1 MWELYSLHNINTNEL
16 KIHVFQESDL
26 LDTKMIYKIMDI
38 IVWSIGS
45 QTKNSNMREASHLA
59 LVN

>member
-1 MWELYSLHNINTNEL
+1 MFL
-16 KIHVFQESDL
+16 QESNH

-45 QTKNSNMREASHLA
+45 HTKNSNMREASRLA
-59 LVN
+59 LVK